1 MADGRGTRPITN
13 RSVTFGK
20 VWWDSHSLDDSLSP
34 LKIMI
39 NEGSKKRSGALL
51 RACQSKSTNSVSI
64 FGIPGTS
71 PTSCNEDN

>member
-39 NEGSKKRSGALL
+39 NEGSKKAR
-51 RACQSKSTNSVSI
+51 I
-64 FGIPGTS
+64 FF
-71 PTSCNEDN
+71 